1 MSIPRSVEHFLD
13 EQHVAYSVL
22 HHQPAYTAQQEA
34 ALAHVPG
41 KCWAKTVACIADER
55 PILAVVPAP
64 SLVDLDRLREV
75 SGAEAI
81 RLANEREFERFY
93 PDCEVGAMP
102 PLGPLYGQPVFVDRR
117 LADVGDIVFDAGSD
131 SDAVKVK
138 YDEFARVVHPT
149 VGDFVLTRRGPVI
162 EH

>member
-1 MSIPRSVEHFLD
+1 MPMPRSVEHFLQ
-13 EQHVAYSVL
+13 EQHVPYSVL
-22 HHQPAYTAQQEA
+22 HHQPAYTPQEEA

-41 KCWAKTVACIADER
+41 NRWAKTVTCIADER
-55 PILAVVPAP
+55 PILAVVPAR

-75 SGAEAI
+75 SGAGAI
-81 RLANEREFERFY
+81 RLANEREVERFY

-102 PLGPLYGQPVFVDRR
+102 PLGPLYGQAVFVDRS
-117 LADVGDIVFDAGSD
+117 LAAPGDIVFDAGSH
-131 SDAVKVK
+131 SAAVKVK

-149 VGDFVLTRRGPVI
+149 VGDFGLTRRVPI